1 MFGQCP
7 ARIGS
12 WPRYLWTPA
21 NPGQAGRQAGWQAT
35 GLLSAPSALPF
46 LLAPLRIER
55 VESMSAGG
63 PSLTAVTGAGALSAA
78 SASAT
83 AAHMTPLV

>member
-7 ARIGS
+7 ERIGS

-21 NPGQAGRQAGWQAT
+21 NPGQAGRT
-35 GLLSAPSALPF
+35 FIFPLPL